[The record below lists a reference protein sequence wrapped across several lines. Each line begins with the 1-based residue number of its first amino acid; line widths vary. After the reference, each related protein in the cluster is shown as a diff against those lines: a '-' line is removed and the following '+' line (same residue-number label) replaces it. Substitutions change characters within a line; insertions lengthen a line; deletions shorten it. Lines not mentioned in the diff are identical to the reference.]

1 MPILLAVYSLPE
13 MNFWFSS
20 HVFRT
25 TLCLLWQSRSLR
37 AINVNALKQSHNFYT
52 LIEYFYDPRPFSFIP
67 NTLRPKPH
75 ETAQHSKQIEITML
89 NNFVEWKMWI
99 ARAKKELFYFHG
111 TVVFVQVCEFVC
123 VFLHFCF
130 LFKALKLRTDLLNVW
145 WIFLVFFFIS
155 PKCSAMRV
163 TWKSTV
169 NTPWK
174 ILNNLFTLTTTF
186 AKVFVSRR
194 LPLLWVIE
202 LSNRFSLL
210 CRKFWSW
217 KKNTEKNERTWMRW
231 AAGTREWNATESRVL
246 LDQTPRNVHWIIK

>member
-1 MPILLAVYSLPE
+1 MHAIVCKKQKKNKKKRNGNKPSLVMPILLAVYSLPE

-99 ARAKKELFYFHG
+99 ARAKKKNFSIFTAPLFSSKYVNLCVCFSISAFFLKPWNCELICWMFGGF
-111 TVVFVQVCEFVC
+111 
-123 VFLHFCF
+123 F
-130 LFKALKLRTDLLNVW
+130 LFF
-145 WIFLVFFFIS
+145 FLYH
-155 PKCSAMRV
+155 
-163 TWKSTV
+163 
-169 NTPWK
+169 
-174 ILNNLFTLTTTF
+174 
-186 AKVFVSRR
+186 
-194 LPLLWVIE
+194 
-202 LSNRFSLL
+202 
-210 CRKFWSW
+210 
-217 KKNTEKNERTWMRW
+217 
-231 AAGTREWNATESRVL
+231 
-246 LDQTPRNVHWIIK
+246 RNVLQCA